1 MDVREEILTLRRQLE
16 HANFLYY
23 VKDAPEI
30 SDFEYDALMRRLEEL
45 EAAHPEYASP
55 DSPTQHVG
63 GYALNTFAQVR
74 HQVPLESLQDVFSFD
89 ELRAFG
95 ARMDGALTQTHDYSV
110 EPKIDGLSMSLEY
123 ENGVFVRGATRGD
136 GITGEDVTENLRT
149 LRNLPLTLE
158 NAPAKLIVRGEV
170 YMSHEVFAALN
181 AERELLEQPLLANP
195 RNAAAGSVRQQDPKV
210 AAARKLDIII
220 FNLQFDSDR
229 TFAAHT
235 ETLDY
240 LASLGFPVV
249 PYQRCE
255 TLDACCARID
265 WIGDNRET
273 FPFDIDG
280 AVIKIND
287 LAQRQYL
294 GSTAKFPRWA
304 VAYKYPPEKKESR
317 VRDIVVQV
325 GRTGVLTPKAVIE
338 PVRLAGTTV
347 TNATLHNQD
356 FIDNLDLRIG
366 DTVLVQ
372 KAGEIIPE
380 ILSVVREKR
389 PEGTVPFHMP
399 DTCPEC
405 GAPVVRDP
413 DGAALRCTGA
423 ECPAQ
428 RLRNIA
434 HFASREAMDIDGLGI
449 SLCQSLIEA
458 GLVHSP
464 AELYALEPQSVA
476 ALDHMGKKSAEN
488 LMAAIEKSK
497 DAGMARL
504 LCAFGIRQV
513 GQKAARVL
521 AMHFGT
527 LDKLMAATEEEL
539 MAIPDVGP
547 TTAAYLRAWFDNP
560 QSQHQIRLLRD
571 AGVSFDS
578 REQVVDR
585 RFAGK
590 TFVLTGALEQ
600 AQKTVESRNFQA
612 RKSTL
617 EFDDVMNVQR
627 NLIYEQRRKVLD
639 GEDIRENIQGMVRD
653 TIAETVGNIP
663 PENADDLAE
672 RVAPLTRLFVRPGE
686 IVYHDGMTVEELNE
700 TLAAIAADVYARR
713 EEAFGPMPDG
723 TPLMRELERVVM
735 LRVVD
740 EYWMDH
746 IDAMDNLRRGIG
758 LRGYGNIKPIDAY
771 KKEGF
776 DMFEAMI
783 SGIRSE
789 VVRRIYTVR
798 VRKEERVERKSVTK
812 NAVANAGGDASVRK
826 QPVKKVKKPG
836 RNDPCPCGK
845 LRPNGLPMKYKD
857 CCGKNQ

>member
-458 GLVHSP
+458 GLVHSSRSRSRRWTIWGRSRPRISWPPSKRARMP
-464 AELYALEPQSVA
+464 AWRACCARSASGRLGRRRPECWPCTSARWTSSWRRRKKSSWPSLTSARRRRRTCVHGSITHNHSTRSACCAMRASALIPGSRSWTA
-476 ALDHMGKKSAEN
+476 ALPARRLCSPARSSTSAATRPVPSSSASAARRVLPCRKKRPICSPAKTP
-488 LMAAIEKSK
+488 ARSIRRRSRS
-497 DAGMARL
+497 ARL
-504 LCAFGIRQV
+504 SLR
-513 GQKAARVL
+513 
-521 AMHFGT
+521 
-527 LDKLMAATEEEL
+527 KLNSWT
-539 MAIPDVGP
+539 
-547 TTAAYLRAWFDNP
+547 
-560 QSQHQIRLLRD
+560 
-571 AGVSFDS
+571 
-578 REQVVDR
+578 
-585 RFAGK
+585 
-590 TFVLTGALEQ
+590 
-600 AQKTVESRNFQA
+600 
-612 RKSTL
+612 
-617 EFDDVMNVQR
+617 
-627 NLIYEQRRKVLD
+627 
-639 GEDIRENIQGMVRD
+639 
-653 TIAETVGNIP
+653 
-663 PENADDLAE
+663 
-672 RVAPLTRLFVRPGE
+672 
-686 IVYHDGMTVEELNE
+686 
-700 TLAAIAADVYARR
+700 
-713 EEAFGPMPDG
+713 
-723 TPLMRELERVVM
+723 
-735 LRVVD
+735 
-740 EYWMDH
+740 
-746 IDAMDNLRRGIG
+746 
-758 LRGYGNIKPIDAY
+758 
-771 KKEGF
+771 
-776 DMFEAMI
+776 
-783 SGIRSE
+783 
-789 VVRRIYTVR
+789 
-798 VRKEERVERKSVTK
+798 
-812 NAVANAGGDASVRK
+812 
-826 QPVKKVKKPG
+826 
-836 RNDPCPCGK
+836 
-845 LRPNGLPMKYKD
+845 
-857 CCGKNQ
+857 